1 MSTSGRVVLVTGATD
16 GLGREVALDL
26 VRRGWT
32 VLAHGRDAVRGAAL
46 QGELQALG
54 GRSRFYRADFGRLSE
69 VAAMADAILGQEQ
82 RLDVLLNNAGVMIT
96 EREESCDG
104 YELAFQVNYLAPYL
118 LTQRLLPL
126 LERSAPARIVN
137 VASAGQAPIDF
148 TDVMLSRGWERMR
161 SYCQSKL
168 AQIMMSFDMAPA
180 LGPRGVDINA
190 LHPGTFMPT
199 KMVIGRFTPQTSLAE
214 GAGNVVR
221 LVADPALKG
230 TGGRYFNGAAEA
242 RAADQAYDEAARLR
256 LRAVSDDL
264 CGPALAVS

>member
-1 MSTSGRVVLVTGATD
+1 MTTNGQAVLVTGATD

-26 VRRGWT
+26 ARQGWT
-32 VLAHGRDAVRGAAL
+32 VLVHGRDAARGAAL

-54 GRSRFYRADFGRLSE
+54 ATSRFYRADFSALSE
-69 VAAMADAILGQEQ
+69 VAAMADDILAHEE

-96 EREESCDG
+96 EREESRDG

-118 LTQRLLPL
+118 LTRRVLPL

-148 TDVMLSRGWERMR
+148 ADLMLRKDWERGR
-161 SYCQSKL
+161 SYRQSKL

-180 LGPRGVDINA
+180 LAPRGVDINA

-199 KMVIGRFTPQTSLAE
+199 KMVVGRFAPQTSLAE

-230 TGGRYFNGAAEA
+230 VGGRYFDGAAEA
-242 RAADQAYDEAARLR
+242 RAADQAYDEAALMR
-256 LRAVSDDL
+256 LRAISDEL
-264 CGPALAVS
+264 CGDALAVS